1 MRDTM
6 HLCSRL
12 CAWHSCISILPPIMT
27 YDTLLKKVLVATH
40 AKLNSIGCYAW
51 GLHRLLC
58 MSSVSV
64 CGYARAAM
72 QNWTWPFSDCGVVW
86 HMYKTVVSENVT
98 FMLYCSYFIFMRLPL
113 SSSPGLGSLLF
124 PNHLRSPEYHDTTW
138 PSDYLPA
145 CLHDLKTHPYNFWWY
160 TVALTLTSPFTI
172 WCRSMIIEQASKI
185 FHEL

>member
-1 MRDTM
+1 MR
-6 HLCSRL
+6 S
-12 CAWHSCISILPPIMT
+12 SIQ
-27 YDTLLKKVLVATH
+27 LVAMH
-40 AKLNSIGCYAW
+40 EACIGCCACQVCRSVAM
-51 GLHRLLC
+51 HALLC
-58 MSSVSV
+58 RTELDPSAIVAPSDVHMS
-64 CGYARAAM
+64 
-72 QNWTWPFSDCGVVW
+72 
-86 HMYKTVVSENVT
+86 KTVFSEKVT

-172 WCRSMIIEQASKI
+172 WCRSMIIEQVSKI